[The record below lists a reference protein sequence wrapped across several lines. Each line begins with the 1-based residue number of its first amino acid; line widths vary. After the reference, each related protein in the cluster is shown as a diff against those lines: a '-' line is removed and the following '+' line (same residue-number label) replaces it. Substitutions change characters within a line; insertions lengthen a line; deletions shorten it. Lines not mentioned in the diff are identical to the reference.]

1 MTANERDAK
10 VIKYLT
16 HILENVANKEEKDFN
31 HLESYLVVDKLLSTL
46 IPVSIDGF
54 RGVVMTAIAGIY
66 LDEDNSFNPLESF
79 YQCNPRS
86 IYERGIYYVLENF
99 GIPSAKS
106 APLNVAKAVNQLDEA
121 WILGRKTNAQPIA
134 RSAVDF
140 LRLLMSKLES
150 KEYNQLVDFFF
161 YRLLQYAHSIQ
172 SYEVLEL
179 ESSHSS
185 KNILADK
192 LVQFVV
198 QYPEAGTV
206 PQLVIGKLLR
216 FVKQSEHHHIYGE
229 GESVFGTNTTSKKPA
244 DIWVED
250 NQKNV
255 TALYE
260 VTVKKIDYKRLDDC
274 IDALK
279 NLDNIKNNEVSFIC
293 RMPIDI
299 KELNLS
305 ENQNTLLYKGYWFN
319 FIDIASFIYICLSL
333 MESDQ
338 IKVFF
343 LEMDDFLQ
351 DVNRPMKT
359 KEGWNSIL

>member
-1 MTANERDAK
+1 MTANERNIK
-10 VIKYLT
+10 VIQYLT
-16 HILENVANKEEKDFN
+16 HILETVADKKENDFN
-31 HLESYLVVDKLLSTL
+31 HLENYLLVNKLLSTL

-66 LDEDNSFNPLESF
+66 LDENNSFNPLENF
-79 YQCNPRS
+79 YHCNPRS
-86 IYERGIYYVLENF
+86 IYEKGIYYVLETF

-134 RSAVDF
+134 RAAVDF
-140 LRLLMSKLES
+140 LRLLMSKLETE
-150 KEYNQLVDFFF
+150 EYNQLVDFFF
-161 YRLLQYAHSIQ
+161 YRLLIYADSIQ
-172 SYEVLEL
+172 SYEVREL
-179 ESSHSS
+179 ESSLSS

-216 FVKQSEHHHIYGE
+216 FVKQSGNHHIFGE
-229 GESVFGTNTTSKKPA
+229 DESVFGTNTTSKKPA

-260 VTVKKIDYKRLDDC
+260 ITVKKIDYKRLDDC
-274 IDALK
+274 IGALR
-279 NLDNIKNNEVSFIC
+279 NLDNINDNEVCFIC

-299 KELNLS
+299 KELNLNAD
-305 ENQNTLLYKGYWFN
+305 EDTFLYKGYWFN
-319 FIDIASFIYICLSL
+319 FIDIGNFIYICLTL
-333 MESDQ
+333 MDSDQ
-338 IKVFF
+338 IKDFF
-343 LEMDDFLQ
+343 VEMNVFLQ
-351 DVNRPMKT
+351 DVNRPIKT
-359 KEGWNSIL
+359 KEGWNTLL